1 MEIYI
6 YIYIYS
12 FHFVCKFTFFS
23 LSPIF
28 NPSNT
33 KKNEGNE
40 SVLIKKNY
48 WNSLNPPIF
57 FLNIYTPIF
66 VK

>member
-33 KKNEGNE
+33 KKNEGIE
-40 SVLIKKNY
+40 YVLIKNNLLKF
-48 WNSLNPPIF
+48 SQSPIF
-57 FLNIYTPIF
+57 FLNIYTPVF